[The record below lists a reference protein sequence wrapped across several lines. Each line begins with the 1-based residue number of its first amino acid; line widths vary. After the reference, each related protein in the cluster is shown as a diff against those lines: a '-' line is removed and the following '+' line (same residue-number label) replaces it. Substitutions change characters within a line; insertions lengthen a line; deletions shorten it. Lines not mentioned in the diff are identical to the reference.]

1 MLHDSQTDLVFIPMA
16 IRYHFPKL
24 HKSLIEAFMIAHVK
38 CWEIP
43 YTASKTR
50 LWVRDWMPITVD
62 RKGDMAQFGYNPDY
76 LRAPRYAKYKPDMI
90 PILDDMKIT
99 PFRYDDTILDG
110 GNVLTD
116 KKGRVYMTDKIFLEN
131 PDVPRRLL
139 IAYLKEK
146 LNARS
151 IKIAH
156 WDKSDIYGHVDGM
169 MAIADDGSL
178 ITDLSWEYLNFLRVG
193 NKIFMAQLGKP
204 TDEPA
209 VKRIKEAFPNCEVYP
224 VKYAQTLTRLGGGL
238 HCASWNTLEHGYQNA
253 KYFVPS
259 KRHPFNP
266 FDKDAFTDDRLR
278 AVLEHELKRK
288 LDDEEW
294 DAFNLA
300 FFKYWNKLY
309 ELYEDFSPDD
319 MYDSIKEELQAKES
333 PYFSSD
339 KELTDVVNILI
350 TYMMH
355 VPKLILPDNTSYD
368 PREVYIPAKVMN
380 LHFKDTI
387 ATLTSFAIQ
396 HEHRL
401 KYVYDELAFT
411 KHIEN
416 EAEEATKRKDGT
428 VYVLNY
434 RKCDKRRICPYRY
447 TLVASASWKKHVRV
461 IIYDDAPMLN
471 DSILSY
477 FEKVIAGINFYDNY
491 REGDCKFSEYD
502 THEYSSNDQDFP
514 F

>member
-24 HKSLIEAFMIAHVK
+24 YKSLIEAFMIAHVK

-131 PDVPRRLL
+131 PDIPRRLL
-139 IAYLKEK
+139 LAYLKEK

-151 IKIAH
+151 IKIVH

-209 VKRIKEAFPNCEVYP
+209 LKRIQEAFPNCIVFP
-224 VKYAQTLTRLGGGL
+224 IQHAQCLTRLGGGL
-238 HCASWNTLEHGYQNA
+238 HCATWNTIEKGYQNA
-253 KYFVPS
+253 QYFIPS

-266 FDKDAFTDDRLR
+266 FSEDAFSEERLR
-278 AVLEHELKRK
+278 QVVEYGRGCQFQE
-288 LDDEEW
+288 EEW
-294 DAFNLA
+294 KVFNDAFREFWNTLWLNGEA
-300 FFKYWNKLY
+300 FSFMDMAEAIQGKLQDWY
-309 ELYEDFSPDD
+309 
-319 MYDSIKEELQAKES
+319 S
-333 PYFSSD
+333 PYFQD
-339 KELTDVVNILI
+339 MWELGLI
-350 TYMMH
+350 CCKLTCYLQH
-355 VPKLILPDNTSYD
+355 IPKAILPDNTEWD
-368 PREVYIPAKVMN
+368 PRDIYIPAKVML

-387 ATLTSFAIQ
+387 ANLTSFKIEY
-396 HEHRL
+396 EHIL
-401 KYVYDELAFT
+401 KNVYDELAFT
-411 KHIEN
+411 KQVEK
-416 EAEEATKRKDGT
+416 EAAEAAERKDGT
-428 VYVLNY
+428 VYFLNY
-434 RKCDKRRICPYRY
+434 RNCDKRRICPYRY

-461 IIYDDAPMLN
+461 IIYDDAPMS
-471 DSILSY
+471 DCSIVDY
-477 FEKVIAGINFYDNY
+477 FEKAIAGINFYDNY